1 MNELIELT
9 DNLKKSLDKTEE
21 VKMIKKLNK
30 EISKDEELLESIK
43 EYNLTNDEKLKS
55 KILSNELFNK
65 YKDNEIELNILIMKI
80 NQELKRISIKKGCI
94 K

>member
-1 MNELIELT
+1 MEELINLV
-9 DNLKKSLDKTEE
+9 DNLKDSLDKTTE
-21 VKMIKKLNK
+21 VKNIKLLNK
-30 EISKDEELLESIK
+30 EIIKDKELLNNIK
-43 EYNLTNDEKLKS
+43 EYNLTHDESIKS

-80 NQELKRISIKKGCI
+80 NQELKKISIKKGCI

>member
-9 DNLKKSLDKTEE
+9 DNLKKSLDETTE
-21 VKMIKKLNK
+21 VKVIKELNK
-30 EISKDEELLESIK
+30 EISKDKELLNNIK
-43 EYNLTNDEKLKS
+43 EYNLTHDESIKS

-80 NQELKRISIKKGCI
+80 NQELKKISVKKGCL